1 MLSNKIYIHFF
12 SEVSKYFFVVLF
24 TFSAIVWAV
33 QAVNYLDLIVDDG
46 HAVSIYLGYSLLNI
60 SKIFTKFIPLSFLL
74 AVFLTILK
82 FDHTEACCLY

>member
-1 MLSNKIYIHFF
+1 MLSNKIYKHFF
-12 SEVSKYFFVVLF
+12 IELSKYFFVVLF

-60 SKIFTKFIPLSFLL
+60 SKIFTKFIPFKSKL
-74 AVFLTILK
+74 VFLKLIDEISL
-82 FDHTEACCLY
+82 FLF

>member
-46 HAVSIYLGYSLLNI
+46 HAVSVYLGYSFLNI
-60 SKIFTKFIPLSFLL
+60 SKQTQPHDVDILDHVFFLKIFPLVLL
-74 AVFLTILK
+74 Q
-82 FDHTEACCLY
+82 